1 MWNNGYI
8 KFHERLLKLSCQ
20 KFLKRVLW
28 LIKTGQAGIIEVETD
43 QKYLTLQSKV
53 ISFGIK
59 TNTCN
64 CQVKAKQSKAAL
76 FSRFKARAWPISHV
90 FKVFTTR

>member
-64 CQVKAKQSKAAL
+64 CQVKAKQSNPKRRYFRDAT
-76 FSRFKARAWPISHV
+76 F
-90 FKVFTTR
+90 

>member
-1 MWNNGYI
+1 M
-8 KFHERLLKLSCQ
+8 L
-20 KFLKRVLW
+20 
-28 LIKTGQAGIIEVETD
+28 A
-43 QKYLTLQSKV
+43 LTLQSKV

-76 FSRFKARAWPISHV
+76 FSRCYFLKLELGQLPMYLKYLLQDNSKQSSKRALN
-90 FKVFTTR
+90 